1 MNNFF
6 MTSITTIR
14 NTSHYLLNN
23 VNVVHDQ
30 NIIFNSNQ
38 SNLNQDQTS
47 FAIIDHILNN
57 QKTIQNLSSNTPSST
72 INNSSSSS
80 LFSQLKHCR

>member
-1 MNNFF
+1 
-6 MTSITTIR
+6 MTSIATIR

-47 FAIIDHILNN
+47 FAIIDPI
-57 QKTIQNLSSNTPSST
+57 KTIKNLSTKTPSST
-72 INNSSSSS
+72 INNLSSSS

>member
-1 MNNFF
+1 

>member
-1 MNNFF
+1 
-6 MTSITTIR
+6 MTSIATIR

-38 SNLNQDQTS
+38 SNLNQDQDQTS
-47 FAIIDHILNN
+47 FAIIDPI
-57 QKTIQNLSSNTPSST
+57 KTIQNLSTKTPSST

>member
-6 MTSITTIR
+6 MTSIATIR

-47 FAIIDHILNN
+47 FAIIDHTLNN
-57 QKTIQNLSSNTPSST
+57 QKTIQNLSTKTPSST